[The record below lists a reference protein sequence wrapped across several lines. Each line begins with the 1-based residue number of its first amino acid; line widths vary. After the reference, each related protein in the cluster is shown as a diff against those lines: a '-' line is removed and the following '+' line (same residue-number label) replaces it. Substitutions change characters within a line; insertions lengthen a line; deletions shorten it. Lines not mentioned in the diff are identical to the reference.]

1 MALEEPH
8 ELTCACGIQP
18 EILAEDKSILEHKA
32 ALQALVN
39 GKPVTYSD
47 TLRMIKAQGSRAP
60 PQPPPVTRLP
70 PVRSILMYLRE
81 TETSTELVRQ
91 NHTLLLKDS
100 SDMKMNTEL
109 FALAGLHQEPT
120 WRILHILTIGMYF
133 HSLIRLVKVQ
143 LSILAPCM
151 PLSDR

>member
-1 MALEEPH
+1 MA
-8 ELTCACGIQP
+8 TKKFSAFRKP

-70 PVRSILMYLRE
+70 PGYIRNQLGGFF
-81 TETSTELVRQ
+81 TS
-91 NHTLLLKDS
+91 
-100 SDMKMNTEL
+100 
-109 FALAGLHQEPT
+109 
-120 WRILHILTIGMYF
+120 
-133 HSLIRLVKVQ
+133 
-143 LSILAPCM
+143 
-151 PLSDR
+151 